1 MAGTA
6 SIGCCKNAYDE
17 EERTVEH
24 TTPNRPVTETPLTR
38 RGFLGVTAAGIALG
52 AAGGWG
58 PWPGGEL
65 ASASTGE
72 NSEGSLRFAVL
83 TDTHANEDE
92 TARMTNLRR
101 IFAAIEA
108 EEPQFVLHC
117 GDITDYGSDDS
128 FEAYRDLIPAT
139 LWSRLRHVP
148 GNHEIRWDTS
158 ARRRFQHW
166 FGPTSY
172 GFDAGGVH
180 FMALDPTQLLQEPGL
195 FADDLAA
202 LKEELSEVKDRP
214 SILFLHYPLGGAN
227 YYVNDTDALLRTIAP
242 FPVRGIFA
250 GHRHLNE
257 VDRFNGLTQ
266 VTANAARPGPFYLR
280 VTERRG
286 GQGRALHV
294 EHVTLG
300 ATDADSPTVESL
312 AEIPLEAPSKTAQ
325 AIRISPRP
333 GDTEIALT
341 AVPSRTAVSAEARLH
356 PQAVFGARDE
366 TAWTPLVARGRSWH
380 GAVDRTGVAAGAH
393 RIQVRAVDASGMRR
407 EEWTEVELPGSTR
420 ARLAWELDIGGRLQ
434 GALAVSG
441 TTVVACSTSG
451 RVTAVDASRR
461 GRVRPL
467 WTADAGAVHR
477 GAAFTPD
484 GSRVVVPGADG
495 NLRALDARSGHA
507 VWTSRFD
514 KPVLTTPLVA
524 GTDDDDGRILVSAE
538 DTLRCLD
545 LDGVTLW
552 EAPVPVRT
560 AGRAACDGDRVYV
573 GAGDGRGYAYDLRTG
588 AVLWSVLTTDRPDRY
603 RQLIYGPWDD
613 WVEVLPTGAVVFS
626 TVVDA
631 IAVDPHTGEEIWRSP
646 GSYIFAPSLP
656 LADGGLM
663 LTSEW
668 GVVTVVDQA
677 TGATRW
683 SAQAVPRV
691 VNAGPVIDRR
701 TGAAWLVSVGG
712 LLAEV
717 RPSDGVVRV
726 DRQLFTANT
735 FSTPVMAADKL
746 VVAAQDGV
754 LRAFTV

>member
-1 MAGTA
+1 M
-6 SIGCCKNAYDE
+6 
-17 EERTVEH
+17 ERTAR
-24 TTPNRPVTETPLTR
+24 NRPPAETPLTR
-38 RGFLGVTAAGIALG
+38 RGFLGLSAAGIVLG

-58 PWPGGEL
+58 PWPGAGVATAAADDER
-65 ASASTGE
+65 TG
-72 NSEGSLRFAVL
+72 GTLRFAVI

-92 TARMTNLRR
+92 TARMANLRR
-101 IFAAIEA
+101 IFGALEA
-108 EEPQFVLHC
+108 EDPQFVLHC
-117 GDITDYGSDDS
+117 GDITDYGSDGS
-128 FEAYRDLIPAT
+128 FAAYRDLIPPA
-139 LWSRLRHVP
+139 LWERLRHVP

-202 LKEELSEVKDRP
+202 LKEELREVGDRP
-214 SILFLHYPLGGAN
+214 SVLFLHYPLGGAN
-227 YYVNDTDALLRTIAP
+227 YYVNDTDELLRTIAP

-266 VTANAARPGPFYLR
+266 VTTNAARPGPFYLR

-286 GQGRALHV
+286 RAGRTLLV

-300 ATDADSPTVESL
+300 ATDAAAPTVETL
-312 AEIPLEAPSKTAQ
+312 TEIPLDAPSAPTE
-325 AIRISPRP
+325 AIRLAPRP
-333 GDTEIALT
+333 GATGIALT
-341 AVPSRTAVSAEARLH
+341 AVAGGAAVSVDARLH
-356 PQAVFGARDE
+356 PQGVFGARDE
-366 TAWTPLVARGRSWH
+366 SAWTPLTARGRSWH
-380 GAVDRTGVAAGAH
+380 GTVDRTGVAPGAH
-393 RIQVRAVDASGMRR
+393 RVQVRALDDTGARR
-407 EEWTEVELPGSTR
+407 EEWAEVELPGTTR
-420 ARLAWELDIGGRLQ
+420 ARLAWDLDIGGQLQ
-434 GALAVSG
+434 GALTARG
-441 TTVVACSTSG
+441 ATVVACSTSG
-451 RVTAVDASRR
+451 RVTAVDAGGR
-461 GRVRPL
+461 GRPRPR
-467 WTADAGAVHR
+467 WSADAGAVHR

-484 GSRVVVPGADG
+484 GRLVLVPSAEGR
-495 NLRALDARSGHA
+495 LLALDARTGRT
-507 VWTSRFD
+507 VWTSRFEN
-514 KPVLTTPLVA
+514 PVLTTPLVA
-524 GTDDDDGRILVSAE
+524 TTDDGQVRILVSAE

-545 LDGVTLW
+545 QKGATLW

-560 AGRAACDGDRVYV
+560 AGRAACDGQRVYV
-573 GAGDGRGYAYDLRTG
+573 GAGDGRGYAYDLRSG
-588 AVLWSVLTTDRPDRY
+588 AVLWSILTTDRPDRY

-613 WVEVLPTGAVVFS
+613 WVEVLPTGAVLFS

-631 IAVDPHTGEEIWRSP
+631 IAVDPRTGTAIWRTP
-646 GSYIFAPSLP
+646 GSYIFAPALSLP
-656 LADGGLM
+656 DGGLL

-668 GVVTVVDQA
+668 GVVAVVDQA

-683 SAQAVPRV
+683 SAPAVPRA
-691 VNAGPVIDRR
+691 VNAGPVIDPR

-712 LLAEV
+712 LLAEI
-717 RPSDGVVRV
+717 RPAEQTVTV

-735 FSTPVMAADKL
+735 FSTPVMAADRL